1 MKDTGYWVIRTYV
14 SGNVGEKIKYFIPGV
29 KPKNKRQYKSD
40 IRKQEQNF
48 YSSERNLARLINAN
62 YKAGDV
68 ILGLDFSD
76 EGLSFVERRAESFGG
91 EKRACTCAQKH
102 IMPEDEEEMMQAV
115 RDAAEHELRLAIRRV
130 KRECKKREI
139 DFKVIAIT
147 SDMDG
152 ETGEA
157 VRVHHHLIVT
167 KEVAEIF
174 RDKWHMGGSFVE
186 TMRRQEDY
194 TEIAHYFISQVRK
207 IPDSKKYISSRNLV
221 RPKPVDRAVTSGAEV
236 RVPKG
241 CKLLFRSEYNE
252 HRPQYIRYYITP
264 QDNPSTAD
272 AVPIPLH
279 KGGFE
284 DEFVMR
290 E

>member
-76 EGLSFVERRAESFGG
+76 EGLSFVERRAESVGR
-91 EKRACTCAQKH
+91 EKRACAYAREH
-102 IMPEDEEEMMQAV
+102 IMPEDEEDMMQAI

-130 KRECKKREI
+130 KRECQKREI
-139 DFKVIAIT
+139 EFKVLAIV

-157 VRVHHHLIVT
+157 VRVHCHLIVT

-174 RDKWHMGGSFVE
+174 REKWHLGGTFTE
-186 TMRRQEDY
+186 PMRRQEDY

-207 IPDSKKYISSRNLV
+207 IPDNKKYISSRNLV
-221 RPKPVDRAVTSGAEV
+221 RPKPVDRAVSSGAEV

-252 HRPQYIRYYITP
+252 HRPQYIRYYI
-264 QDNPSTAD
+264 QQSSERDVGD
-272 AVPIPLH
+272 AVPYN
-279 KGGFE
+279 
-284 DEFVMR
+284 VR